1 LAQFI
6 KRTPKASTMDRES
19 EEQGRTSKD
28 KNFLFSYQI
37 YGFVNGLRFH
47 G

>member
-1 LAQFI
+1 
-6 KRTPKASTMDRES
+6 MDRES

-28 KNFLFSYQI
+28 KSFLFSYQI